1 MITNLNYVLIP
12 IMLAALLALWPAW
25 LLVYR
30 VTFSSRRWWISVLRL
45 LLVPI
50 VAAGLGGLAFL
61 LPFWLSS
68 GRTVGPFVTLID
80 LLLYGVF
87 PLVAVGLVAYAI
99 DHFSE
104 RPMMIIVATASCLSI
119 AGLPIAYFFLA
130 EEYHRKYNIQVEA
143 LPAAENPPAAA
154 EPPAAQDNPSV
165 LNNDAGAN
173 EGAPENPRGGGDL
186 IPPGN
191 APPGKAPDTGSG
203 DALFEDEPPAR

>member
-1 MITNLNYVLIP
+1 MITNINYVLIP

-25 LLVYR
+25 LLLYR
-30 VTFSSRRWWISVLRL
+30 VTFSSRRWWISALRL

-50 VAAGLGGLAFL
+50 VACGFGALAFW

-68 GRTVGPFVTLID
+68 GQKVGFFVTLID

-104 RPMMIIVATASCLSI
+104 RPMMIVVATASCLSI

-130 EEYHRKYNIQVEA
+130 DEYHQQYNIQLEEVQA
-143 LPAAENPPAAA
+143 ADAGPATPGDPTATGDGELQDGVSSANPITD
-154 EPPAAQDNPSV
+154 EDLTKQDNAP
-165 LNNDAGAN
+165 NAGSRA
-173 EGAPENPRGGGDL
+173 APENSRPTR
-186 IPPGN
+186 
-191 APPGKAPDTGSG
+191 
-203 DALFEDEPPAR
+203 